1 MVEIRRTFYLDRLHR
16 FVDTPTIVLVT
27 GLRRVGKS
35 VLLRQFADE
44 VRAAAD
50 VVYVDKE
57 SMDFDAIRNA
67 RDLIEYI
74 ESETAEGTPRIVI
87 VDEVQQIENWER
99 AVASLL
105 GSAGT
110 RVLVSGSNA
119 SLLSGE
125 LATRIAGRYITFR
138 IFPLSLREFRELY
151 RLRENTDI
159 ADEELLE
166 LYLHLGGLP
175 GILHTDLSELVVNQ
189 MLRDVFNTIA
199 LRDIVTR
206 HQIRN
211 VRLFEDV
218 VLFVMDN
225 IGSLISAKRISDF
238 LKTQRR
244 SISVDTVLNYL
255 SHLQEAF
262 LCDIVN
268 RYDIKGRRR
277 MEVNNKL
284 YLGDIGL
291 RNGLLGY
298 REHDISGML
307 ENLVYL
313 ELKRRGFS
321 VSVGS
326 LGEREIDFVAET
338 ESGRFYIQV
347 AYLLETRAT
356 LERECT
362 PLSAVHDAYPRILL
376 SMDRM
381 QPRDLNGIRHQRI
394 IDFLLGED
402 LSA

>member
-1 MVEIRRTFYLDRLHR
+1 M
-16 FVDTPTIVLVT
+16 
-27 GLRRVGKS
+27 
-35 VLLRQFADE
+35 
-44 VRAAAD
+44 
-50 VVYVDKE
+50 VYVDKE
-57 SMDFDAIRNA
+57 SMEFEAIRSA
-67 RDLIEYI
+67 GDLIEYI
-74 ESETAEGTPRIVI
+74 ESEIAKGTPRIVI
-87 VDEVQQIENWER
+87 VDEVQQIENWEQ

-105 GSAGT
+105 GSART
-110 RVLVSGSNA
+110 QVLISGSNA

-138 IFPLSLREFRELY
+138 IFPLDLREFRELY

-159 ADEELLE
+159 ADEELFE

-175 GILHTDLSELVVNQ
+175 GVLHTDLSELVNQ

-211 VRLFEDV
+211 VRLLEDV

-313 ELKRRGFS
+313 ELRRRDFS

-326 LGEREIDFVAET
+326 LGKREIDFVAET

-362 PLSAVHDAYPRILL
+362 PLSAVDDAYPRILL

-402 LSA
+402 LPA